1 MYWKYRQHFSQF
13 ANLKKIFHKKK
24 KTKHKYP
31 AGWNRLMC
39 DASPCSK
46 QNFPEQAVKQL
57 VRRSV
62 VLPKVFALIH
72 SKKSI
77 DINEE
82 MCKF

>member
-1 MYWKYRQHFSQF
+1 
-13 ANLKKIFHKKK
+13 
-24 KTKHKYP
+24 
-31 AGWNRLMC
+31 MC